1 MAKVFTITQGLEN
14 MGALKT
20 GGQGSVYKGRRIGE
34 IITAVKLLPTPIYSE
49 STDDKNFMD
58 FQNEVEKLKK
68 VNLEPNPHVVKI
80 LNSGL
85 TESGNLPFIEME
97 FIEGPDMEDLLK
109 PPHDPLFSIKELVK
123 VADQLS
129 YALAHCH
136 RVNVK
141 HGDIKSNNVKFNVN
155 TGNYIL
161 LDFGLAIMSEEQRR
175 SSMRQVGAIEFMA
188 PEQNDGLMFF
198 QTDIYSFGIILFEL
212 LAGTVPFPLKDKT
225 ETARNKVML
234 AHLEAPMPDV
244 LSLRRLMLPHK
255 WSDEKRE
262 REMKV
267 PEWLISTISKCLE
280 KSPHDRFKN
289 GMELHQY
296 IVHHST
302 VASGGRDSTAMNS
315 LILQS
320 ENERLR
326 TLVLKYQE
334 DAKHREESAVISNY
348 HKVLSVNEVLSHK
361 IIEQPAA
368 TAESMPELVI
378 ASVKRK
384 KPLIDSLLYF
394 LLLISTAA
402 IVYIFREKISIL
414 DRFFTGSGNTQVV
427 VDTIPKPIPP
437 PVQYKVLA
445 KKAYFHNTPAE
456 NTKREAYVIASSEP
470 LIPLKE
476 TADFIYI
483 EFTNGTKTS
492 KGWLR
497 KKDLAQWDESSNS
510 RINSPTGNDTDNS
523 RGQEDA
529 SKFASQ

>member
-1 MAKVFTITQGLEN
+1 MSKVFTITQGLEN

-49 STDDKNFMD
+49 SMDDKNFMD

-68 VNLEPNPHVVKI
+68 VNLAPNPHVVKI

-109 PPHDPLFSIKELVK
+109 PPHDAVFSIKETIK

-136 RVNVK
+136 NVNVK

-198 QTDIYSFGIILFEL
+198 QTDVYSFGIILFEL

-225 ETARNKVML
+225 ETSRNKVML
-234 AHLEAPMPDV
+234 GHLEAPVPDI
-244 LSLRRLMLPHK
+244 LSLRRLMIPEK
-255 WSDEKRE
+255 WSEEKRE
-262 REMKV
+262 REMQV
-267 PEWLISTISKCLE
+267 PQWLINTIMKCLE
-280 KSPHDRFKN
+280 KSHEKRFKN
-289 GMELHQY
+289 GMDLHQY

-302 VASGGRDSTAMNS
+302 LAAAGNRDSNGLNAM
-315 LILQS
+315 ILQS

-326 TLVLKYQE
+326 TLVLKLQE
-334 DAKHREESAVISNY
+334 AAKYREPSGAIS
-348 HKVLSVNEVLSHK
+348 HKILSVNEALSQHPD
-361 IIEQPAA
+361 EPVQ
-368 TAESMPELVI
+368 TVNDEEVTTMRGR
-378 ASVKRK
+378 RK
-384 KPLIDSLLYF
+384 PIVDSLLYLF
-394 LLLISTAA
+394 ILLGLAGGVYLLRNKVNLI
-402 IVYIFREKISIL
+402 
-414 DRFFTGSGNTQVV
+414 DRFFSKVSAKTTA
-427 VDTIPKPIPP
+427 KPVKQAVAP
-437 PVQYKVLA
+437 PVVETIQYRVKA
-445 KKAYFHNTPAE
+445 AKAYFHNTPSE
-456 NTKREAYVIASSEP
+456 DTKRPAYMIASGQWLTP
-470 LIPLKE
+470 QRE

-483 EFTNGTKTS
+483 EYTNGTKTS
-492 KGWLR
+492 RGWLR
-497 KKDLAQWDESSNS
+497 KKDLVQNNGMGDS
-510 RINSPTGNDTDNS
+510 RNNSPSLIDSSSADTSKDVEGLA
-523 RGQEDA
+523 GQ
-529 SKFASQ
+529 

>member
-109 PPHDPLFSIKELVK
+109 PPHEPLFSIKELIK

-175 SSMRQVGAIEFMA
+175 TSMRQVGAIEFMA

-198 QTDIYSFGIILFEL
+198 QTDIYSFGIILFEIL
-212 LAGTVPFPLKDKT
+212 TGRVPFPLKDKT

-234 AHLEAPMPDV
+234 AHLEAPVPDV
-244 LSLRRLMLPHK
+244 LSLRRLMLPPK
-255 WSDEKRE
+255 WSDEKQE
-262 REMKV
+262 REMQV
-267 PEWLISTISKCLE
+267 PEWLITTINKCLE
-280 KSPHDRFKN
+280 KSPNDRFKN

-302 VASGGRDSTAMNS
+302 ITSGSRDSGAMNTM
-315 LILQS
+315 ILQS

-334 DAKHREESAVISNY
+334 DAKHREASGVISNK
-348 HKVLSVNEVLSHK
+348 HKVLSLNEVLSHK
-361 IIEQPAA
+361 VIEQPEPVPASA
-368 TAESMPELVI
+368 PEI
-378 ASVKRK
+378 AVAPIKRRR
-384 KPLIDSLLYF
+384 PVIDSMLYF

-402 IVYIFREKISIL
+402 VVYIFRDKINVL
-414 DRFFTGSGNTQVV
+414 DKFFTGSGKPQVV
-427 VDTIPKPIPP
+427 ADTIPKPLPP
-437 PVQYKVLA
+437 PTQYKVQVA
-445 KKAYFHNTPAE
+445 KAYFHNTPAE
-456 NTKREAYVIASSEP
+456 NTKRVAYMINSGDV
-470 LIPLKE
+470 LTPLKE
-476 TADFIYI
+476 TNDFIYI
-483 EFTNGTKTS
+483 EFTNGTKIS

-497 KKDLAQWDESSNS
+497 KKDLATWEDSSKS
-510 RINSPTGNDTDNS
+510 RINSPTGDGTENN
-523 RGQEDA
+523 REQEDA
-529 SKFASQ
+529 AKFASQ

>member
-1 MAKVFTITQGLEN
+1 MGKVFTITQGLEN

-109 PPHDPLFSIKELVK
+109 PPHDPVFSIKELIK

-175 SSMRQVGAIEFMA
+175 TSMRQVGAIEFMA

-198 QTDIYSFGIILFEL
+198 ETDIYSFGIILYEL
-212 LAGTVPFPLKDKT
+212 LSGTVPFPLKDKT

-234 AHLEAPMPDV
+234 AHLEATVPDI
-244 LSLRRLMLPHK
+244 LSLRRLMLPQK

-262 REMKV
+262 REMQV
-267 PEWLISTISKCLE
+267 PQWLITTILKCLE
-280 KSPHDRFKN
+280 KSPSNRFKN

-296 IVHHST
+296 IVHNST
-302 VASGGRDSTAMNS
+302 LASGSRDSVALNTM
-315 LILQS
+315 ILQS

-334 DAKHREESAVISNY
+334 AAKNHDHNLVAL
-348 HKVLSVNEVLSHK
+348 HKVLSVNEALSNKVLD
-361 IIEQPAA
+361 QPEPIPEVS
-368 TAESMPELVI
+368 TRFIRKHPVLDSM
-378 ASVKRK
+378 
-384 KPLIDSLLYF
+384 LYF
-394 LLLISTAA
+394 LLLVSLAGA
-402 IVYIFREKISIL
+402 VYLFRDKINLI
-414 DRFFTGSGNTQVV
+414 DRLFSGASAEIIA
-427 VDTIPKPIPP
+427 DTIPP
-437 PVQYKVLA
+437 PVATPLLYRVQSP
-445 KKAYFHNTPAE
+445 KAYFHNAPDE
-456 NTKREAYVIASSEP
+456 LTKREAYMVASTERLS
-470 LIPLKE
+470 PLKE
-476 TADFIYI
+476 TDDFIYI
-483 EFTNGTKTS
+483 EFRNQNNKLS

-497 KKDLAQWDESSNS
+497 KKDLAEWKETRNS
-510 RINSPTGNDTDNS
+510 RNNSQGSDGNDSS
-523 RGQEDA
+523 REQGDDPG
-529 SKFASQ
+529 FVSQ